1 MNKKKNKEGL
11 HLLIK
16 ILVIGFVI
24 FLLSTFVFG
33 VLIVKDNNMYP
44 RISEGDLL
52 LYYRLSDEYNS
63 GDVVVCEVNGETV
76 VGRVIAKG
84 GDIVDF
90 TKDGRILVNNMPL
103 GQEMFY
109 NVIPNQDGPIEY
121 PLTIENSQY
130 FILSDYSAE
139 SEKDS
144 RTFGT
149 VSNKEIKGETI
160 TVARRRGF

>member
-1 MNKKKNKEGL
+1 MGKKKNKEGL
-11 HLLIK
+11 SLLIK
-16 ILVIGFVI
+16 IFVIGLVI

-63 GDVVVCEVNGETV
+63 GDVVVCDVNGETV
-76 VGRVIAKG
+76 IGRVIAKG